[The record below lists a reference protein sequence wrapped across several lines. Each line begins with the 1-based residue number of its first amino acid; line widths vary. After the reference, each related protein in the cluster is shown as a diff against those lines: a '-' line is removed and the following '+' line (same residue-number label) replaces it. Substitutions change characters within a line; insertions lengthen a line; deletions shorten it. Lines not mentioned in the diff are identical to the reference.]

1 VHLGCE
7 VSVNI
12 VTVRFL
18 LQADMYLEYM
28 THVSYHSVS
37 TQPILERTRGQESAL
52 SELQYCTKVTET
64 HWWISFSSSEVR
76 NNFAGASV

>member
-37 TQPILERTRGQESAL
+37 TQPILERTRGQESAW
-52 SELQYCTKVTET
+52 SELQYSTKPRRLFGGFHFQVPKPGTTVQE
-64 HWWISFSSSEVR
+64 HV
-76 NNFAGASV
+76 